1 MSHHNH
7 LEEPLSE
14 QSLSSLSLT
23 HVEFNPKDPLSYTYA
38 YITLSPLIILISYVS
53 IIVAR
58 RELMMINMFFGQLF
72 CEMLNFGLKKWIKEK
87 RPNGINTLLIYVYID
102 KLGSGYGM
110 PSSHAQFISYFATF
124 ASIYLITFHN
134 NSRKFPI
141 ILGLIIFSC
150 LVSYSRVYLI
160 YHTTKQVIVGNI
172 FGLTF
177 AIFWYILLEK
187 IIRPLGIFKIIIE
200 SRLARYLY
208 IRDNSSVKDIVKIE
222 YMNWLTLIG
231 EKEEQKT
238 D

>member
-1 MSHHNH
+1 
-7 LEEPLSE
+7 
-14 QSLSSLSLT
+14 
-23 HVEFNPKDPLSYTYA
+23 
-38 YITLSPLIILISYVS
+38 
-53 IIVAR
+53 
-58 RELMMINMFFGQLF
+58 
-72 CEMLNFGLKKWIKEK
+72 MLNFGLKKWIKEK
-87 RPNGINTLLIYVYID
+87 RPND

-124 ASIYLITFHN
+124 ASIYLYYKITFHN

-187 IIRPLGIFKIIIE
+187 IIRPLGVFKIIIE
-200 SRLARYLY
+200 SRLARYFY
-208 IRDNSSVKDIVKIE
+208 IRDNSFVKDIVNIE

-231 EKEEQKT
+231 EKEGQKT